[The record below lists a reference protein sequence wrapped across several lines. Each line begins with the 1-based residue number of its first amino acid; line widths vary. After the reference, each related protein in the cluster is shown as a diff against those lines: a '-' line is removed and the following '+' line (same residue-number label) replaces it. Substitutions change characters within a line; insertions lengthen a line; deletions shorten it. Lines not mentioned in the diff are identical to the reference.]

1 MAISGNQ
8 WQSAVIS
15 GNPWQSV
22 AISGNQRGR
31 WRSTHSSG
39 SQSVAIRG
47 NPWQSVAISGNQWQ
61 SAPERILPFEIV
73 WVHRGVIKST
83 RVHSVAI
90 SAHHLPFEI
99 AWVNCGTDKREH
111 ETTPHMPHAPVMRE
125 AIRGHRRLS
134 EAIRDNSPD
143 AACTVHCAGVH
154 WVVNL
159 HSDHHL
165 GGGAVHAAAHSAD
178 DDSSPRHHGRT
189 AGSDGDEPR

>member
-1 MAISGNQ
+1 M
-8 WQSAVIS
+8 
-15 GNPWQSV
+15 
-22 AISGNQRGR
+22 
-31 WRSTHSSG
+31 
-39 SQSVAIRG
+39 
-47 NPWQSVAISGNQWQ
+47 
-61 SAPERILPFEIV
+61 
-73 WVHRGVIKST
+73 HRGVIKST
-83 RVHSVAI
+83 RLHSVAISAHHLPFEMRGSRDVIKSTQVHSVAI

-134 EAIRDNSPD
+134 EAIRDDSPD
-143 AACTVHCAGVH
+143 AACTVHCARVH
-154 WVVNL
+154 WVVDL

-189 AGSDGDEPR
+189 AGSDGDKPRQNPCVQTISGNQWQSVAISGNQ

>member
-1 MAISGNQ
+1 MKECGTQLASAAEQCGVLLARGGSKGHQRFIKGSSVVIKGSSRCTQ
-8 WQSAVIS
+8 WQSVLVTFRSRSRGSRDVI
-15 GNPWQSV
+15 N
-22 AISGNQRGR
+22 GNQ
-31 WRSTHSSG
+31 
-39 SQSVAIRG
+39 
-47 NPWQSVAISGNQWQ
+47 
-61 SAPERILPFEIV
+61 
-73 WVHRGVIKST
+73 
-83 RVHSVAI
+83 VHSVAI
-90 SAHHLPFEI
+90 SAPHLPFEI

-154 WVVNL
+154 WVVDL